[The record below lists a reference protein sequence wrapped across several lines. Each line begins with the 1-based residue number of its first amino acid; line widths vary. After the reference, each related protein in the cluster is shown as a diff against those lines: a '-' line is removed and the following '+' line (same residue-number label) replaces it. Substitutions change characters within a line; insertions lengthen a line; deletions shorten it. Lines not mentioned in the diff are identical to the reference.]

1 MLRPASA
8 STFIKQAE
16 FCRIKQPECPLS
28 IVFSAA
34 STPGDNCA
42 EGTASSFQG
51 AQLCPGRVP
60 GGFQMPKFQI
70 QGRKELCFYLLLNT
84 PPPDTRTS
92 KSSYSQVK
100 VDTNQ
105 LSSQS
110 RTSGQCRRCESQQQ
124 AGTAA
129 TEASLRHPKII
140 WQPATTDTALSPR
153 LPQALTSLFWH
164 NTTGLP

>member
-1 MLRPASA
+1 MCSVLPPPQGTTVQKGQQAASREPSSA
-8 STFIKQAE
+8 QAE
-16 FCRIKQPECPLS
+16 CREDSKCLNS
-28 IVFSAA
+28 KFMSA
-34 STPGDNCA
+34 GQ
-42 EGTASSFQG
+42 EGALFLF
-51 AQLCPGRVP
+51 A
-60 GGFQMPKFQI
+60 FKH
-70 QGRKELCFYLLLNT
+70 

-164 NTTGLP
+164 NTTRLP